1 MQTGTPINYRG
12 AVLLCDFTDR
22 RLGEISNTPLLYAER
37 QSIGQRVNQ
46 QGGQTL
52 ESSVRTY
59 YALFPQA
66 VAALAVARQILRD
79 VTQWSNT
86 DANRRGLSC
95 RLILGYGQVT
105 VDQGRLRSDWTH
117 KLAGLISHVPENGI
131 AALPELVEQLK
142 LNPPPRALQTGN
154 STQSLYAISALDED
168 VVDNAQTRHAP
179 TLQIAET
186 GVFSEISLTV
196 GGTLRVVRPSECPLQ
211 VGRDKACGVILSGDM
226 ISRVHGRILY
236 ENGKFFYADDS
247 RNGSYVLTA
256 GGEEVF
262 IRGERLPLIGQGA
275 ISPGAPLATQ
285 RGQVLRYA
293 CTSSRLSMAD
303 ERSNTRTQ
311 KN

>member
-1 MQTGTPINYRG
+1 MQTGTPINYSG

-22 RLGEISNTPLLYAER
+22 YLGEISTTPLLHTER
-37 QSIGQRVNQ
+37 QSIGQRVTQ

-52 ESSVRTY
+52 ESSVRTC

-66 VAALAVARQILRD
+66 LPALVAARQILRD
-79 VTQWSNT
+79 VSHWSNS
-86 DANRRGLSC
+86 DPNRRGLSC

-142 LNPPPRALQTGN
+142 LNPPPRALQTG
-154 STQSLYAISALDED
+154 SGTQSLYAIAGLDED
-168 VVDNAQTRHAP
+168 IVDNAQTRHAP
-179 TLQIAET
+179 SLQIADT

-196 GGTLRVVRPSECPLQ
+196 GGKLRVVRMSECPLQ
-211 VGRDKACGVILSGDM
+211 VGRDKACGIILSGDM
-226 ISRVHGRILY
+226 VSRVHGRILY

-247 RNGSYVLTA
+247 RNGSFVLNA

-262 IRGERLPLIGQGA
+262 IRGERLPLIGQGT

-293 CTSSRLSMAD
+293 CTSSRLSMAGD
-303 ERSNTRTQ
+303 RDDTQ
-311 KN
+311 TFKH